1 MVVVAAVVVAVE
13 VVPPLPAAG
22 QPAELAPAGGA
33 FGRFYEGLGYLAG
46 LILAIMAGAVFLQ
59 VVLRYIGSRRPQSDP
74 DAAEAIAMAEADR
87 RREAARRPTGGTG
100 MWQ

>member
-1 MVVVAAVVVAVE
+1 MSLLAILIIAFIVVVLAA
-13 VVPPLPAAG
+13 
-22 QPAELAPAGGA
+22 
-33 FGRFYEGLGYLAG
+33 
-46 LILAIMAGAVFLQ
+46 
-59 VVLRYIGSRRPQSDP
+59 VVLRYLGSRRPKSDP